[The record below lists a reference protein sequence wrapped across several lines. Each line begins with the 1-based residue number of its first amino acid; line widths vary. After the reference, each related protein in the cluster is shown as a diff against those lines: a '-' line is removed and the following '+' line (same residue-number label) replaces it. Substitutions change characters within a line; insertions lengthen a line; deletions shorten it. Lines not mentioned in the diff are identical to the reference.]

1 MKEAF
6 ERFINEYETAKG
18 ETFAQHPLGVFVR
31 NEIPQTIYSTGIVD
45 SSKYLITASVGQG
58 NWASVPWICIF
69 DR

>member
-31 NEIPQTIYSTGIVD
+31 SEIPQTIYSTGIVD
-45 SSKYLITASVGQG
+45 SSQ
-58 NWASVPWICIF
+58 
-69 DR
+69 